1 MRKITGN
8 KNFGLIVGLI
18 VLMVLAAV
26 ITPDL
31 YSVGSLMNMLRN
43 NCVFVFLAVGEMIV
57 IISGGIDISI
67 ACIMALSGC
76 CLLYT
81 SRCV

>member
-31 YSVGSLMNMLRN
+31 YSVGR
-43 NCVFVFLAVGEMIV
+43 
-57 IISGGIDISI
+57 
-67 ACIMALSGC
+67 
-76 CLLYT
+76 
-81 SRCV
+81 